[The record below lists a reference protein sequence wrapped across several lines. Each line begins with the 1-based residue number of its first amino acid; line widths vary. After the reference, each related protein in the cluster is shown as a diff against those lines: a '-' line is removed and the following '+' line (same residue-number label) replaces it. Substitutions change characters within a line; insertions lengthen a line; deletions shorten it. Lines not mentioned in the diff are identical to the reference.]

1 MHSGYARV
9 VVNSVPSALGF
20 DITSLGFPSALAT
33 QTQFQSF
40 PGFQVS
46 GLTSIGGSASAGESL
61 GAHNS
66 WDERG
71 SLTWV
76 KGAHT
81 LKTGA
86 DYRVQQ
92 MNQFLANTLE
102 PLFNFT
108 NQMTAINPLS
118 LNANSGIP
126 LASFLLG
133 DVSTASV
140 AKSQRM
146 ADERRFFAVFLQ
158 DSWKISRKL
167 TLNIGSDY
175 SLEFPITERF
185 NRKMWFDS
193 TAPVPASSAVGMP
206 LLGGFRFA
214 DSGTRGPTDLYHKQL
229 GPRFGL
235 AYQLADQTV
244 IRSGYGIFWIPA
256 MMSEVT
262 GDTRA
267 PVWAI
272 NTPMVTTLNN
282 GLTPYNTLDNPY
294 PQDIQNPPGGSQ
306 GLNTLLG
313 QDAATNWRST
323 HTGYMQQWNFD
334 IQQNVRKE
342 EVLEITY
349 SGSAGVGL
357 PAGWSTQIN
366 QLPFQINTSAWAPRY

>member
-1 MHSGYARV
+1 
-9 VVNSVPSALGF
+9 VNSVPSALGF

-40 PGFQVS
+40 PGFQIS

-81 LKTGA
+81 LKTSA

-102 PLFNFT
+102 PPFNFT

-126 LASFLLG
+126 LASFRLG

-206 LLGGFRFA
+206 LFGGFRFA
-214 DSGTRGPTDLYHKQL
+214 DSRTRGPTDLYQIS
-229 GPRFGL
+229 
-235 AYQLADQTV
+235 QTTWAT
-244 IRSGYGIFWIPA
+244 IRP
-256 MMSEVT
+256 
-262 GDTRA
+262 
-267 PVWAI
+267 
-272 NTPMVTTLNN
+272 
-282 GLTPYNTLDNPY
+282 
-294 PQDIQNPPGGSQ
+294 
-306 GLNTLLG
+306 
-313 QDAATNWRST
+313 
-323 HTGYMQQWNFD
+323 
-334 IQQNVRKE
+334 
-342 EVLEITY
+342 
-349 SGSAGVGL
+349 GL
-357 PAGWSTQIN
+357 PA
-366 QLPFQINTSAWAPRY
+366 R